1 MVVLLFLYKKG
12 IPLPSNSTELYNH
25 FICLTICRHLAKYG
39 QPLDN
44 TITSLSDLPDPY
56 NKIIRQLSKFSL
68 EAIDN
73 NKLIFTYDDIK
84 VSCPDLIA
92 IPGAVNGFGLLQTVQ
107 HFALTGK
114 TMTFNFLHFTIQEF
128 LAAHHVASLS
138 PSSELAILEEKFW
151 SDFHFNMFAIY
162 IALTKGNRPSF
173 KQFIKPSLVQRF
185 LSFLTGE
192 QAINRFADD
201 PVKCFYLFQCFFEA
215 GDTEICR
222 SIESAKIFN
231 EGNIIINNPER
242 PPWILLSTC
251 DVERLTF
258 FLTHSSQH
266 REWKQ
271 LSLFFCFI
279 HDYGL
284 DILHQALTRRHV
296 IISELSL
303 CYSGLTK
310 SSSSAISDIT
320 ISCKIKVLNISAN
333 KFIGENERLYSII
346 SDPFS
351 ALEEL
356 YIKNAMLSSSG
367 AIKLFTALSKN
378 KKLSIEC
385 NDVTDRA
392 CDAIVM
398 AIKKNTSLTEMSID
412 RNPISGKCLQL
423 IVQALHDN
431 SSLQQLWLSCNK
443 YSEDIREKIK
453 LSAGEITRK
462 EKISEYESIFDEYV
476 LGIYLLDESS

>member
-1 MVVLLFLYKKG
+1 METAKFVFL
-12 IPLPSNSTELYNH
+12 
-25 FICLTICRHLAKYG
+25 R
-39 QPLDN
+39 
-44 TITSLSDLPDPY
+44 
-56 NKIIRQLSKFSL
+56 
-68 EAIDN
+68 
-73 NKLIFTYDDIK
+73 
-84 VSCPDLIA
+84 
-92 IPGAVNGFGLLQTVQ
+92 
-107 HFALTGK
+107 
-114 TMTFNFLHFTIQEF
+114 
-128 LAAHHVASLS
+128 
-138 PSSELAILEEKFW
+138 
-151 SDFHFNMFAIY
+151 
-162 IALTKGNRPSF
+162 
-173 KQFIKPSLVQRF
+173 
-185 LSFLTGE
+185 
-192 QAINRFADD
+192 
-201 PVKCFYLFQCFFEA
+201 
-215 GDTEICR
+215 
-222 SIESAKIFN
+222 
-231 EGNIIINNPER
+231 
-242 PPWILLSTC
+242 
-251 DVERLTF
+251 
-258 FLTHSSQH
+258 
-266 REWKQ
+266 
-271 LSLFFCFI
+271 I

-346 SDPFS
+346 SDPSS

>member
-56 NKIIRQLSKFSL
+56 NKIIQQLSKFSL

-151 SDFHFNMFAIY
+151 NDFHFNMFAIY

-271 LSLFFCFI
+271 LSLFF
-279 HDYGL
+279 
-284 DILHQALTRRHV
+284 
-296 IISELSL
+296 
-303 CYSGLTK
+303 
-310 SSSSAISDIT
+310 
-320 ISCKIKVLNISAN
+320 
-333 KFIGENERLYSII
+333 
-346 SDPFS
+346 
-351 ALEEL
+351 
-356 YIKNAMLSSSG
+356 
-367 AIKLFTALSKN
+367 
-378 KKLSIEC
+378 
-385 NDVTDRA
+385 
-392 CDAIVM
+392 
-398 AIKKNTSLTEMSID
+398 
-412 RNPISGKCLQL
+412 
-423 IVQALHDN
+423 
-431 SSLQQLWLSCNK
+431 
-443 YSEDIREKIK
+443 
-453 LSAGEITRK
+453 
-462 EKISEYESIFDEYV
+462 
-476 LGIYLLDESS
+476 